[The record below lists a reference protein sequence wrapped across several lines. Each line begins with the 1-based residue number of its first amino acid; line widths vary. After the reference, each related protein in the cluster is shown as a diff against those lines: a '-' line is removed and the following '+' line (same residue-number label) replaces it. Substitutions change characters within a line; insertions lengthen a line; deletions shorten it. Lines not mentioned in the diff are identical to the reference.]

1 MNERFQLMTPFTL
14 IFLVLNLG
22 CSNKLKPQEQ
32 LPFKIDS
39 VYYQNWSGG
48 VQGAGTG
55 FNLYLKTSVKLPE
68 NIKLT
73 TVYFKNKEATF
84 ETKPQD
90 SLLYIAYFKND
101 LNARDEFIM
110 HGDITKEYGNKPP
123 VMVSSKHKIELGQAL
138 VFYVENGIEK
148 FYLIEKVS
156 EQQSQQNPKIRKPNQ
171 QL

>member
-1 MNERFQLMTPFTL
+1 MNERFLLMTPFTL
-14 IFLVLNLG
+14 IFLLLNFG

-48 VQGAGTG
+48 IQGAGTG
-55 FNLYLKTSVKLPE
+55 YNLYLKTSANLPE

-73 TVYFKNKEATF
+73 KVYFKNKEANF

-101 LNARDEFIM
+101 LNARDELIM
-110 HGDITKEYGNKPP
+110 HGDITKEYGNKPS
-123 VMVSSKHKIELGQAL
+123 VTVSSKYKLEPDQAL
-138 VFYVENGIEK
+138 LFYTENGIEK
-148 FYLIEKVS
+148 SHLIEKVS
-156 EQQSQQNPKIRKPNQ
+156 EQQTQQYPKIRKPNH
-171 QL
+171 